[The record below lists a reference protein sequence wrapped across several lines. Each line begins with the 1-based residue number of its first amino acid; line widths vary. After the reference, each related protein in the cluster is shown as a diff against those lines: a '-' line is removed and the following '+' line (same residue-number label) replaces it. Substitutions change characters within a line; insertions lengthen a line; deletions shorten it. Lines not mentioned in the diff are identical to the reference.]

1 MSRTFSGIEVELL
14 WRRMIT
20 VVDEAAT
27 ALVRTSFSSIVRD
40 FHDYACALFDAQG
53 RMLAQ
58 STNSTPGLLG
68 ILPYTIRNFMKHP
81 AFATLTDGDVMVTND
96 PWLASGHLVDVT
108 IASPIC
114 LGGNTV
120 GYMLC
125 VVHHLNMGGRL
136 ATLMSRD
143 VFEEGLKIPIMFLY
157 RKGEPES
164 AVFDLIRSNVREPD
178 KVIGDLRAQVSANM
192 VGQAKVIQ
200 IMKSAKLDT
209 LEDLGNQIIDRS
221 EKSMRQAI
229 STLPRGRYGH
239 SMTLHNVADYERP
252 VTLAVEID
260 IRADSISVN
269 YEGTTAQIPRA
280 VNVTL
285 NFTRSYTVFPLRCI
299 LNPDAPSNEGSLRP
313 IEISAP
319 EGSILNAK
327 YPSPT
332 WGRTAIGHFV
342 PDLVMRALES
352 AVPDR
357 LIASSGATPLWYL
370 NFTGR
375 RRDGRSFYNVM
386 TFHGGMGARASSDGL
401 PTSSYPS
408 NVASMPVEVIESE
421 SPLLFRRKM
430 FATDSAGAGKFRGGL
445 GVQVEMT
452 LLGDEIDPANP
463 PMLSLRGGRFGEP
476 ISGICGGHAAPDAWA
491 KIDGSE
497 VELVTQREVGPGTT
511 VELLVPGGG
520 GYGDP
525 GERSPDQVRADL
537 ESGVIS
543 TAAATADYGL
553 SGIG

>member
-1 MSRTFSGIEVELL
+1 
-14 WRRMIT
+14 MIT

-27 ALVRTSFSSIVRD
+27 ALVRTSFSSIIRD
-40 FHDYACALFDAQG
+40 FHDYACALFDGQG

-81 AFATLTDGDVMVTND
+81 KFSTLAEGDVMVTND

-114 LGGNTV
+114 LDGHTV

-125 VVHHLNMGGRL
+125 IVHHLNMGGRL

-157 RKGEPES
+157 RNGEPES

-200 IMKSAKLDT
+200 IMRGAKLET
-209 LEDLGNQIIDRS
+209 LTDLGDQIIGRS
-221 EKSMRQAI
+221 ETSMRQAI
-229 STLPRGRYGH
+229 ATLPRGRYGH
-239 SMTLHNVADYERP
+239 SMTLRNVAEYDKP
-252 VTLAVEID
+252 VTLAVEIE
-260 IRADSISVN
+260 IRSDSIVVN
-269 YEGTTAQIPRA
+269 YDGTTPQIPRA

-299 LNPDAPSNEGSLRP
+299 LNPEAPSNEGSLRP

-319 EGSILNAK
+319 EGSILNAQ

-352 AVPDR
+352 AVPER

-386 TFHGGMGARASSDGL
+386 TFHGGMGARATRDGL

-421 SPLLFRRKM
+421 SPILFKRKM
-430 FATDSAGAGKFRGGL
+430 FATDSAGTGKFRGGM
-445 GVQVEMT
+445 GVEVEMT
-452 LLGDEIDPANP
+452 LLEDEIDPTNP

-491 KIDGSE
+491 RIDG
-497 VELVTQREVGPGTT
+497 VAVDLVTQREVGPGTT

-525 GERSPDQVRADL
+525 RDRSPERVRMDI
-537 ESGVIS
+537 ESDVIS
-543 TAAATADYGL
+543 ASVAAREYGMD
-553 SGIG
+553 GTP